1 LQKSSKNV
9 CLGLFDGET
18 FAWEEGLVAE
28 KYLPKLG
35 QRADAA
41 GIAASLPAIT
51 MIIYTAY

>member
-18 FAWEEGLVAE
+18 FGWEEGWVTK

-41 GIAASLPAIT
+41 GIAASLAAIT
-51 MIIYTAY
+51 MIIHRAD